1 MLRIAS
7 QRREAIGTRQGIRLE
22 LEARRDQSYKLGCPS
37 GLVVLI
43 PDICHFFYTG
53 KIFGI

>member
-53 KIFGI
+53 KIFGK